1 MSLVALCRALPQ
13 LALATCCC
21 CRPTT
26 RRDGVG
32 KESSDMQSTADYG
45 GTGSPGAARQ
55 DCPKSIRCGSNSQKN
70 TLWRVEARVPLA
82 PSRLQQ
88 VDCTSIVAA
97 KRRGTCV
104 ASLFLECNIAGIST
118 TNLYSVVLRL
128 LFFYQRMHTCCVY
141 SKRLFAKGAPSSLE
155 YRLPP
160 LPFICAYLKTTAAR
174 SMHVVVEADT

>member
-55 DCPKSIRCGSNSQKN
+55 DCPKSIRCGSNTQKN
-70 TLWRVEARVPLA
+70 TPWRVEARVPLV
-82 PSRLQQ
+82 PSSTRPQQ
-88 VDCTSIVAA
+88 VGRLHRS
-97 KRRGTCV
+97 RRRKAPRHLRRFFILGMQHRWDFDNK
-104 ASLFLECNIAGIST
+104 L
-118 TNLYSVVLRL
+118 VLCCMLWL

-141 SKRLFAKGAPSSLE
+141 PRRLFE
-155 YRLPP
+155 RR
-160 LPFICAYLKTTAAR
+160 TQ
-174 SMHVVVEADT
+174 